1 MQEIDLLVV
10 QRFFSKLKI
19 NGNCW
24 DWIGLLD
31 KDGYGIFHKS
41 HSKQVRAHRF
51 SFEIYKEEIVK
62 GLVIDHLC
70 RNRACV
76 NPEHLE
82 AVTVKENIQRGDT
95 GINAGA
101 FNRSKTQCPS
111 GHNYSH
117 KNNQGRRVC
126 KVCLKI
132 ANDKWK
138 LKKCVV

>member
-1 MQEIDLLVV
+1 VSEIRLEVL

-24 DWIGLLD
+24 EWQGLLD
-31 KDGYGIFHKS
+31 KDGYGIFHET

-51 SFEIYKEEIVK
+51 SYEYANDLIPE

-76 NPEHLE
+76 NHEHLE
-82 AVTVKENIQRGDT
+82 AVTIKENIQRGDT

-101 FNRSKTQCPS
+101 FNRAKTHCPQSHPYS
-111 GHNYSH
+111 GL
-117 KNNQGRRVC
+117 NNQGRRIC
-126 KVCLKI
+126 KICNYN
-132 ANDKWK
+132 AHHKWK
-138 LKKCVV
+138 LTQ